1 MMVQSSMPVDSNRSS
16 GVLSVQKKVTEKLKY
31 TKPGLKYKYGKE
43 GNANDQS
50 EKSKRAV

>member
-1 MMVQSSMPVDSNRSS
+1 MMVQSLILIDSNRSS
-16 GVLSVQKKVTEKLKY
+16 GVLRVQKKVTEKLKY

-50 EKSKRAV
+50 EKNKRAV